1 MSDGGRGCEGEGSL
15 AGLRRG
21 ELRERSSILLTVVL
35 VVGLGLVSAATAE
48 IHDSCEAA
56 ALSITVVGEISEE
69 AQQYDLA
76 INSTAGGEVTVP
88 GEGSFAYDAGAVIDL
103 EATPD
108 AGYEFVSWTGDVDT
122 IADGAAAE
130 TTITVDGDYSIMANF
145 EEIHGSVDWVLI
157 VGIIAAVVVVG
168 LVIFLVRRRRTA

>member
-1 MSDGGRGCEGEGSL
+1 
-15 AGLRRG
+15 
-21 ELRERSSILLTVVL
+21 VVL
-35 VVGLGLVSAATAE
+35 VVGLGLVAAATAE
-48 IHDSCEAA
+48 IHDLCEAA

-88 GEGSFAYDAGAVIDL
+88 GEGSVAYDAGAVIDL
-103 EATPD
+103 KATPD

-145 EEIHGSVDWVLI
+145 EEIHRSVDWALI
-157 VGIIAAVVVVG
+157 VGIVAAAIVVG
-168 LVIFLVRRRRTA
+168 LVIFFVRRRRTA

>member
-1 MSDGGRGCEGEGSL
+1 
-15 AGLRRG
+15 
-21 ELRERSSILLTVVL
+21 VVL

-48 IHDSCEAA
+48 THDSCEAA

-76 INSTAGGEVTVP
+76 INSTAGGEVIVP

-108 AGYEFVSWTGDVDT
+108 AGYEFVSWSGDVDT
-122 IADGAAAE
+122 IAGVAAAE
-130 TTITVDGDYSIMANF
+130 TTISVDGDYSIMANF
-145 EEIHGSVDWVLI
+145 EEIHRSVDWALI
-157 VGIIAAVVVVG
+157 VGIVAAAIVVG
-168 LVIFLVRRRRTA
+168 LVIFFVRRRRTT